1 MSITKRHASVAKLC
15 TRGLSAGL
23 VAIARHLSV
32 RTSQGAADL
41 HRWPLSHAYPP
52 TPPGPAMASTMQEGE
67 GRWDE
72 DVHEDEVHLDT
83 PFLESTLA
91 WQALPAYHQ
100 REAPLPLAPYER
112 RRVIV
117 RTVATTAAL
126 FVLSAIVVS
135 LILLFALPPMTPEDR
150 AVLRLPRSIRQLQE
164 ISAVCAKYNEEHR
177 NAVLLAWIS
186 VFLFLQTFSIP
197 GAMYMSILAGALWK
211 VPLALPLVC
220 VCIATGASL
229 CFLLSWHVGAIL
241 RAMPRW
247 QHRVE
252 AWKTTTQQY
261 HHHMLSYLTM
271 LRMMPVPPHFLVN
284 IMAPHLGIPLPIFW
298 WSTLLGVFCSSLVYT
313 AVGEE
318 LGQLAGP
325 QAFHIFTWRNAM
337 LMVLVLM
344 AATLPGMLKSRVQAP
359 EAPRAPGPIRLEEEA
374 PLPSRAWPSWTV
386 LRRAWPWR
394 MTHPTPRPPS
404 FRHERPDEERDE
416 STMAWRTL
424 DRNASH
430 LPIYAGDDRTW
441 QRDESARLL
450 SYAQR
455 ASEFAGQVPSS
466 LAAWWSRPSRRV

>member
-1 MSITKRHASVAKLC
+1 
-15 TRGLSAGL
+15 
-23 VAIARHLSV
+23 
-32 RTSQGAADL
+32 
-41 HRWPLSHAYPP
+41 
-52 TPPGPAMASTMQEGE
+52 MASTTQEGE
-67 GRWDE
+67 GRWDD
-72 DVHEDEVHLDT
+72 DVQEDEVHLDT

-100 REAPLPLAPYER
+100 RDAPLPLAPYER

-117 RTVATTAAL
+117 RTVVTTVAL
-126 FVLSAIVVS
+126 FAFSVIVVL
-135 LILLFALPPMTPEDR
+135 LILLLALPPMTPEDR
-150 AVLRLPRSIRQLQE
+150 AVLRLPRSMHQLQE
-164 ISAVCAKYNEEHR
+164 MSAVCAKYNEEHR
-177 NAVLLAWIS
+177 NAVLFAWVS

-220 VCIATGASL
+220 ACIATGASL
-229 CFLLSWHVGAIL
+229 CYLLSWHVGAIF
-241 RAMPRW
+241 RAIPRW

-261 HHHMLSYLTM
+261 RHHMLSYLTM

-284 IMAPHLGIPLPIFW
+284 IMAPHLGIPLSTFW

-313 AVGEE
+313 AIGEE

-359 EAPRAPGPIRLEEEA
+359 EAPRAPGSIRLDEEA
-374 PLPSRAWPSWTV
+374 PSASSSRAWPSWTA

-394 MTHPTPRPPS
+394 AVRPAPRPPS
-404 FRHERPDEERDE
+404 FPTERPDEERDE
-416 STMAWRTL
+416 STMVWRTV
-424 DRNASH
+424 DRDTSY
-430 LPIYAGDDRTW
+430 LPMDADNEHTW

-466 LAAWWSRPSRRV
+466 LAAWWRRPSQRA